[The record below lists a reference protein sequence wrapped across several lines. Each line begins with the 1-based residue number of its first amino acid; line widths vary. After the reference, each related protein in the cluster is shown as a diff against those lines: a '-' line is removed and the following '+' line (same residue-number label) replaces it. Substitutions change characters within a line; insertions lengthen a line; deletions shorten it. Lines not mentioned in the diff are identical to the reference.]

1 MRANKKALIAAV
13 FGAVALAAP
22 AAGMAQQ
29 PPERGAYVGVSI
41 AHTEF
46 QKTCEAVLV
55 KCDNS
60 DFGGKG
66 FLGYRMNRNFALE
79 GGYAR
84 FGTAKGRGTIG
95 GQAANFDRDVL
106 AWDIA
111 LVGTWPL
118 SQGMSIFGKF
128 GFNRADT
135 KFTGELNGGRVDV
148 NEKSTGG
155 TYGAGFQ
162 VELGSHFAVR
172 VEWQRYRSMGGPGIT
187 PFLRADK
194 DDIDAVGAGVIYKF

>member
-46 QKTCEAVLV
+46 QKTCDGVV
-55 KCDNS
+55 VSCDNS
-60 DFGGKG
+60 DFGGKA

-84 FGTAKGRGTIG
+84 FGTAKGRGTVG

-111 LVGTWPL
+111 LVGILPL
-118 SQGMSIFGKF
+118 SQGMSVFGKL
-128 GFNRADT
+128 GVNRSDT
-135 KFTGELNGGRVDV
+135 KFTGEVNGGPVDV
-148 NEKSTGG
+148 SEKSTAA
-155 TYGAGFQ
+155 TWGAGFQ
-162 VELGSHFAVR
+162 VEVGSHFAMR
-172 VEWQRYRSMGGPGIT
+172 VEWQRYRSTGGPT
-187 PFLRADK
+187 LAPYLLAAK
-194 DDIDAVGAGVIYKF
+194 DDIDFVGAGLIFKF